1 MGKFDSETIEYVKRP
16 EVFADLFNVMMYG
29 GDAIIK
35 PENLR
40 ELDTKAIVLPF
51 GKDGVIL
58 PENKSR
64 DVLKQM
70 VLMEDGKVAYA
81 VVLGVENQLKIHYAM
96 PVRNM
101 LYDAINYSSQVK
113 EIAKAHRKNEDEMT
127 NEEFLSGLKADD
139 RLQPVVTIVLYFGQD
154 KWLHP
159 YSVHDML
166 NTNDTRILK
175 YVPDYKMNLISPVS
189 MTDEDLGKYKS
200 DFKELAAFIRCAHDK
215 DAMQKLINSD
225 EKYKHMN
232 RLTASIANECTNS
245 KLDLVVNEEGEIDM
259 CIAIAGIRQDGVIE
273 GEARGEMKAKK
284 EMAKA
289 LFDKK
294 VPIDIIAA
302 SAGVAVAVVEKWLG
316 LVPT

>member
-16 EVFADLFNVMMYG
+16 EVFADLFNALIYG
-29 GDAIIK
+29 GDTVIK

-40 ELDTKAIVLPF
+40 ELDARAIVLPF

-70 VLMEDGKVAYA
+70 VLMEDDKVAYA

-127 NEEFLSGLKADD
+127 NEEFLSGLKAED
-139 RLQPVVTIVLYFGQD
+139 RLQPVITLVLYFGQD
-154 KWLHP
+154 KWERP

-166 NTNDTRILK
+166 NTDDERILK
-175 YVPDYKMNLISPVS
+175 YVPDYRMNLISPVA
-189 MTDEDLGKYKS
+189 MTDEDLEKYKS

-225 EKYKHMN
+225 EKYKHMD

-259 CIAIAGIRQDGVIE
+259 CVAIAGIRQDGVIE
-273 GEARGEMKAKK
+273 GEEKKAKD
-284 EMAKA
+284 MAINLYKQGVKP
-289 LFDKK
+289 D
-294 VPIDIIAA
+294 VIATA
-302 SAGVAVAVVEKWLG
+302 AGVAVAVVEKWLG
-316 LVPT
+316 LVPA